1 MYKSDNEQNKMS
13 GINKYNHFG
22 LREDWIAALIDLGD
36 NFFPWHES
44 HPLGNK
50 MVQSASAWFQQAM
63 LIEPKTRKMTVL
75 SKVFEERGSERRWL
89 GTDMDSFGKQ
99 CNSCEMVCYRNRY

>member
-22 LREDWIAALIDLGD
+22 LCEDWIAALIDLGD
-36 NFFPWHES
+36 SFFPWHES

-50 MVQSASAWFQQAM
+50 MVQSASAWFQQAV
-63 LIEPKTRKMTVL
+63 LIEPKTRKMIVL
-75 SKVFEERGSERRWL
+75 SKVFVEK
-89 GTDMDSFGKQ
+89 GTANPVGWELVWMSLS
-99 CNSCEMVCYRNRY
+99 NNAIHINVM